1 VSAKATTR
9 SSETLIRHR
18 LSALDRALPGAR
30 RGDADA
36 IHQARVATRRLREA
50 LPLVVRGADGRKLR
64 KRTRG
69 LTRVLGSVRELDVAL
84 MTLDELEAQPDLPRR
99 GLARLREDITQER
112 RLLLAAML
120 HELKTHDLERL
131 RKKALTAVRR
141 PEAPST
147 GRKRARRR
155 DPRRLPAAEAR
166 AARRAATVRDA
177 IRNAG
182 GIYLPDRLH
191 DVRIAAKKLRY
202 AMEIARELK
211 GSRAA
216 ARIRMLKGT
225 QDLLGRMHDL
235 EVLIGRIRSVQG
247 AREDPPSLE
256 VSADLDQIVR
266 RLETECRQLHVQYID
281 RRRKLLDLCEHV
293 MTVPG
298 REPGA
303 PAA

>member
-36 IHQARVATRRLREA
+36 IHQARVATRRLREV

-84 MTLDELEAQPDLPRR
+84 MTLDELGSQPDIPRR
-99 GLARLREDITQER
+99 GLARLRQDITRER
-112 RLLLAAML
+112 RRLLAAML
-120 HELKTHDLERL
+120 HELKTRDLERL
-131 RKKALTAVRR
+131 RRKALTAARR
-141 PEAPST
+141 PGVAPA
-147 GRKRARRR
+147 GKRTRRR

-191 DVRIAAKKLRY
+191 DVRIAVKKLRY

-211 GSRAA
+211 GSRAT

-235 EVLIGRIRSVQG
+235 EMLIARIRAVQG
-247 AREDPPSLE
+247 ASTDPPSLE
-256 VSADLDQIVR
+256 VSADLDQLVR
-266 RLETECRQLHVQYID
+266 RLETECRQLHVQYVD
-281 RRRKLLDLCEHV
+281 RRKKLFDLCDHV
-293 MTVPG
+293 MTVPE

>member
-1 VSAKATTR
+1 VSAKAPTR

-36 IHQARVATRRLREA
+36 IHQARVATRRLREV

-69 LTRVLGSVRELDVAL
+69 LTRVLGAVRELDVAL
-84 MTLDELEAQPDLPRR
+84 MTLDELEAQPDIPRR
-99 GLARLREDITQER
+99 GLARLRQDITLER
-112 RLLLAAML
+112 RRLLAAML

-131 RKKALTAVRR
+131 RKKALTAARR
-141 PEAPST
+141 PGAASPA
-147 GRKRARRR
+147 GRRTRRR

-177 IRNAG
+177 IRSAG
-182 GIYLPDRLH
+182 GIYLPARLH
-191 DVRIAAKKLRY
+191 VLRIAVKKLRY
-202 AMEIARELK
+202 AMEIARELR
-211 GSRAA
+211 GSRAT

-235 EVLIGRIRSVQG
+235 EVLIARIRAVQG
-247 AREDPPSLE
+247 ASEDPPSLE
-256 VSADLDQIVR
+256 VSADLDQLVR

-281 RRRKLLDLCEHV
+281 RRKKLIDLCEHV
-293 MTVPG
+293 MAIPEQ
-298 REPGA
+298 EPGA